1 MSPRQAARHRL
12 PRPAGEDS
20 QSARPTRA
28 ARTARCRN
36 DGAGDEDNHDDG
48 DSDGDKDENG
58 ARDHTPPRSSSKPPP
73 DVPLRFSPDVPLQWH
88 TWPCPPAPAS
98 SARSSQP
105 FRLVSTSSLVCTLT
119 DAPHSTRR
127 RRGVAPSA
135 PQQPTTTCHAPAV
148 ACPCPPARDSLAC
161 LSPAILPSRGH
172 EVAVGFRVGRGRG
185 KRQHV
190 DPEVTQH
197 TGMTMSPASFA
208 AAWPALVGH
217 CECAHPRCVRRACAP
232 GVWVSVVSNII

>member
-1 MSPRQAARHRL
+1 ML
-12 PRPAGEDS
+12 F
-20 QSARPTRA
+20 
-28 ARTARCRN
+28 
-36 DGAGDEDNHDDG
+36 
-48 DSDGDKDENG
+48 
-58 ARDHTPPRSSSKPPP
+58 RS
-73 DVPLRFSPDVPLQWH
+73 PLQWH

-148 ACPCPPARDSLAC
+148 ACPCPPARASLVC

-197 TGMTMSPASFA
+197 AGMTMSPASFA